1 MKKFYDTNALLQ
13 LGEKAFENEFFV
25 SSTTLQELE
34 HIKTS
39 KNKTEELRYK
49 ARKVTH
55 LLDEQS
61 DKYTVIIWET
71 LKNPYSKVNGFE
83 DNPDIR
89 ICDCAYEVRDRTV
102 FVTNDICCRN
112 IARSA
117 YELQVEGVNETEL
130 VDYKGY
136 KEVKLSE
143 QEMAYLYEHMTENIY
158 SLLTNEY
165 LIIKDETE
173 KVVDQMKWNGSEL
186 VPVKATSFKSD
197 EFGTVKPFSGDIY
210 QICAMDAISSNK
222 LSLIKGKAGSGKSHL
237 AIGYLFNMLEKH
249 KIDKI
254 ILFANPTPTNNSAK
268 IGFLPGTQFEKLL
281 DSSVGNMLEGKI
293 GDKYEIERLVRENK
307 LSILP
312 MCDIRGYD
320 TSNQR
325 AAIYITEAQNM
336 DIDLMKLALQRIGD
350 DCICILDGDYNCQVD
365 LQSYAGDNNGM
376 KRVSEVFRGQEF
388 YGEVELQNV
397 YRSKIAAIAD
407 LM

>member
-1 MKKFYDTNALLQ
+1 MKKFYDTNAIIQ
-13 LGEKAFENEFFV
+13 LGEKAFEEDFYI

-39 KNKTEELRYK
+39 NNKTEALRYK
-49 ARKVTH
+49 ARKITH
-55 LLDEQS
+55 LLNENI
-61 DKYTVIIWET
+61 DKYTVIVWET
-71 LKNPYSKVNGFE
+71 IKNPFSLVNSIE
-83 DNPDIR
+83 TNPDIR
-89 ICDCAYEVRDRTV
+89 ICDCAYEVRKDTV
-102 FVTNDICCRN
+102 FVTNDISCKN
-112 IARSA
+112 IARTI
-117 YELQVEGVNETEL
+117 YELKVESVNEADF

-136 KEVKLSE
+136 KEVELNE
-143 QEMAYLYEHMTENIY
+143 QEMAYIYEHMNENIY
-158 SLLTNEY
+158 ELLTNEY
-165 LIIKDETE
+165 LIIKDNTG

-186 VPVKATSFKSD
+186 TQVKTTSFKSD
-197 EFGTVKPFSGDIY
+197 EFGTVKPFNGDIY
-210 QICAMDAISSNK
+210 QVCAMDAISTNK

-237 AIGYLFNMLEKH
+237 AMGYLFTMLEKH

-336 DIDLMKLALQRIGD
+336 DIDLMRLALQRIGD
-350 DCICILDGDYNCQVD
+350 DCICVLDGDYNAQVD

-376 KRVSEVFRGQEF
+376 KRVSEVFRGKDF
-388 YGEVELQNV
+388 YGEVELQNI
-397 YRSKIAAIAD
+397 YRSQIAAIAD